1 MGIFK
6 RLVDVLKANI
16 NDMISKAEDPEKMLN
31 QILMDMNEKLVE
43 VKQEVA
49 KALADE
55 KRLQRQ
61 MEEEKKASKQ
71 WEQKAMLAVEKGDDN
86 LAMEALK
93 RQKVCETNA
102 LGYEQ
107 EYIKQKDAVDKL
119 KIALKQLTDK
129 IEEANR
135 KKNLLIARSKRAKA
149 QDKINKTMAS
159 LTDTSAFD
167 TFSRME
173 NKVNEMEA
181 RADAETELNSEIS
194 GSTLEAKFKALE
206 SEGDASDMLAA
217 LKAKMG
223 KQTQ

>member
-31 QILMDMNEKLVE
+31 QMIMDMNEKLVE

-61 MEEEKKASKQ
+61 AEEERRAAQ
-71 WEQKAMLAVEKGDDN
+71 GWEKKAMLAVEKGDDN

-93 RQKVCETNA
+93 RQKIAEQNA
-102 LGYEQ
+102 TGFEDQYQ
-107 EYIKQKDAVDKL
+107 QQKAAVDKL
-119 KIALKQLTDK
+119 KTALRQLNDK
-129 IEEANR
+129 IEEARR
-135 KKNLLIARSKRAKA
+135 KKNLLIARAKRAKA

-159 LTDTSAFD
+159 LTDNSAFD

-173 NKVNEMEA
+173 EKVANMEA
-181 RADAETELNSEIS
+181 RADAELELNQEM
-194 GSTLEAKFKALE
+194 GGQNLEDKFKKLEA
-206 SEGDASDMLAA
+206 EGDASDMLAA
-217 LKAKMG
+217 LKAKMN
-223 KQTQ
+223 KA